1 MTTCVKE
8 HTVEVRRP
16 AGWRSVE
23 SKEKKKIK
31 KIFERKKM
39 SVGNVEAASRYG
51 PITVD
56 FT

>member
-1 MTTCVKE
+1 MCVKE

-23 SKEKKKIK
+23 SKKRRKKNNLR
-31 KIFERKKM
+31 ERKNI